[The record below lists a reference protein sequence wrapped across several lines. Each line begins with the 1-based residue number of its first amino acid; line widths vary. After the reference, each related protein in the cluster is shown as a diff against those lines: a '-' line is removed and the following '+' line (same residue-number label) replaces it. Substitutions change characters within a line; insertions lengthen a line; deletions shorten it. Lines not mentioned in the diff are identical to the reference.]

1 MELPKDVLALEP
13 YMKEA
18 NHLVDVVIT
27 KALAIHG
34 EHLNRGNS
42 RHGQMNDSIMSDSQ
56 ASLSKSCKSAS
67 DIEWLNAEDFTIE
80 AGERKINEFVETWN
94 RDDSWLYC
102 IDFLGQEEYECDHR
116 YRYRVMWSIPTR
128 RKPIPRATASVYFTI
143 KISKFK
149 PKAFPVDV
157 YYVFETSSLVHR
169 PGQSTFQQKWLKDI
183 ISSKVNLMTEI
194 KF

>member
-80 AGERKINEFVETWN
+80 AGERKINEFVE
-94 RDDSWLYC
+94 
-102 IDFLGQEEYECDHR
+102 
-116 YRYRVMWSIPTR
+116 VR
-128 RKPIPRATASVYFTI
+128 R
-143 KISKFK
+143 
-149 PKAFPVDV
+149 
-157 YYVFETSSLVHR
+157 
-169 PGQSTFQQKWLKDI
+169 
-183 ISSKVNLMTEI
+183 ISSI
-194 KF
+194 AD